1 MRAFIAIEFSQVL
14 HNHLHSLQRHLAEV
28 LGQTTDATTVLR
40 WTVVENIHL
49 TLRFL
54 GDSSTEQIHQ
64 ISRGLSELA
73 PVHGGFGLT
82 LAGIGCF
89 PNMRRPNIVWVGIG
103 GQLQKLTDLQRQI
116 EQLARAAGFAAEER
130 PFSPHLTIGRARK
143 DASPAQLG
151 QVGRVL
157 QGAATSAPIIRW
169 HATVDV
175 RSITLMQSDLRP
187 TGAIYMP
194 ITRVDL
200 GSCS

>member
-1 MRAFIAIEFSQVL
+1 MRVFIAIEFSQVL
-14 HNHLHSLQRHLAEV
+14 HDHLHLLQRHLAEA
-28 LGQTTDATTVLR
+28 LGQTTGAAAALR
-40 WTVVENIHL
+40 WTSIENIHL

-54 GDSSTEQIHQ
+54 GDSSAEQIQQ
-64 ISRGLSELA
+64 ISSGLSELA
-73 PVHGGFGLT
+73 PTHGGFGLT
-82 LAGIGCF
+82 LVGIGCF
-89 PNMRRPNIVWVGIG
+89 PNMRRPNIVWVGVG
-103 GQLQKLTDLQRQI
+103 GQLRELTDLQRPI

-151 QVGRVL
+151 QMGRIL
-157 QGAATSAPIIRW
+157 QGAAASAPITRW

-187 TGAIYMP
+187 AGAIYTP

-200 GSCS
+200 GRG